1 MIAGL
6 SSFPNYILG
15 DTFLRNYFVAFNYTA
30 PYSLSLAPSAFS
42 PAGKLVPYLGTVP
55 PSPSPPSPTPNVAGL
70 GPYVTYGLIGIAVI
84 FGLFLIYTVL
94 KSCGCIGKQRIPADA
109 YQPVN

>member
-1 MIAGL
+1 MIQGT
-6 SSFPNYILG
+6 SFSNYVLG

-30 PYSLSLAPSAFS
+30 PYSLNLAPSAFS
-42 PAGKLVPYLGTVP
+42 PAGQLVPYLGILP
-55 PSPSPPSPTPNVAGL
+55 PSPSPPSPSPNNTPEL
-70 GPYVTYGLIGIAVI
+70 GPYVTYGLIGIAVV

-109 YQPVN
+109 Y